1 MAVVVS
7 HHPIFPPCFQPVTRI
22 HHDPMPTSR
31 PPATPRTDDPRC
43 HVSVGGLRLK
53 NPLICGSGE
62 HTITAAGMQ
71 ALLQAGAAAVVA
83 KSVNESEA
91 ARKQLDGTDYV
102 LLDAAWKPLP
112 WDFSPP
118 PDAQL
123 FCRSGLFP
131 GRFEDWLTMVAELD
145 RQAAASDAYVIPS
158 LILADLDA
166 CIDYALRIEA
176 AGLRVL
182 ELNIGAPH
190 GPEAARGAIVTE
202 RAASRVLEITRRM
215 RAAIGIPLWIKLTGQ
230 SEDVVALAQA
240 AQQGGADAVIM
251 MGRFLGMVP
260 DIETQAPLLGT
271 SAALGGPW
279 ALALTAR
286 WLAMTRKAAGPEL
299 PLIATNGARSGE
311 DIVRFLLAGACAV
324 EMTSAVMAGGSRVVR
339 ESLQA
344 LSAYLA
350 QRQQDAS
357 ALIGLAADRLQ
368 GYAEQAPRPDYWQR
382 FVSAEARSITV
393 EEQHSPAITER
404 GKQ

>member
-1 MAVVVS
+1 
-7 HHPIFPPCFQPVTRI
+7 
-22 HHDPMPTSR
+22 MPTSR
-31 PPATPRTDDPRC
+31 PPETPRTDDPRC

-260 DIETQAPLLGT
+260 DIDTQAPLLGT

-324 EMTSAVMAGGSRVVR
+324 EMTSAVMAGGAGPAGLSQTGLVAGAVGRAAGVR
-339 ESLQA
+339 AGTHSG
-344 LSAYLA
+344 
-350 QRQQDAS
+350 R
-357 ALIGLAADRLQ
+357 LAATTAAARTLRRSGQAAGGGRAHRAGAGRLVRQ
-368 GYAEQAPRPDYWQR
+368 RRRAVDVLSQRCRQPAQPAAENGRDHCQPAAL
-382 FVSAEARSITV
+382 AE
-393 EEQHSPAITER
+393 
-404 GKQ
+404 